1 MSPWKSD
8 VPPTQAVRPNH
19 GRLRGMK
26 ALAFDEFHGP
36 LTVRDL
42 PDPVASPDAVV
53 IRVTAAGLCR
63 SDWHGWSG
71 HDSDIVA
78 FPHVPGHE
86 FAGVIESVGEA
97 VTGWLPGARVTTPFV
112 CGCGE
117 CAVCLEGFPQV
128 CSNQTQPGFTHLG
141 AFAERVVVRHA
152 DHNLVALP
160 DDVPDSVAAAL
171 GCRVA
176 TSYAGVVT
184 RGRVVA
190 NEWVVVFGCGG
201 VGLAAVAIAAACG
214 ARVIAVD
221 IRRES
226 LALAREV
233 GAIHTLDAA
242 SPDVVAEILTITDG
256 GAHCTIDAIG
266 DAAVVV
272 NAINALRGRGRHVQ
286 IGLLPSATGL
296 TPAPLARVI
305 GRELDVIGTHGLS
318 AAEYPGLLDLVRSGR
333 LDVERFITGEV
344 DLDEAGLRLAAMGEA
359 PPVGVVIVRP

>member
-1 MSPWKSD
+1 
-8 VPPTQAVRPNH
+8 
-19 GRLRGMK
+19 MK

-36 LTVRDL
+36 LTVREL
-42 PDPVASPDAVV
+42 PDPVPPADAVV

-71 HDSDIVA
+71 HDADIVA

-97 VTGWLPGARVTTPFV
+97 VTKWLPGVRVTTPFV
-112 CGCGE
+112 CGCGQ
-117 CAVCLEGFPQV
+117 CPVCLEGLPQV
-128 CSNQTQPGFTHLG
+128 CPNQTQPGFTHLG

-160 DDVPDSVAAAL
+160 QDVPDAVAAAL

-184 RGRVVA
+184 RGRVTA

-201 VGLAAVAIAAACG
+201 VGLAAVAIAAACE

-221 IRRES
+221 IRPES

-242 SPDVVAEILTITDG
+242 ASDLVGAVVALTDG

-266 DAAVVV
+266 DPAVVA
-272 NAINALRGRGRHVQ
+272 NAISALRPRGRHVQ

-296 TPAPLARVI
+296 TPAPLARMI
-305 GRELDVIGTHGLS
+305 GRELDFIGTHGL
-318 AAEYPGLLDLVRSGR
+318 AATDYPGLLELVRSGR

-344 DLDEAGLRLAAMGEA
+344 DLEQAGVRLAAMGEA